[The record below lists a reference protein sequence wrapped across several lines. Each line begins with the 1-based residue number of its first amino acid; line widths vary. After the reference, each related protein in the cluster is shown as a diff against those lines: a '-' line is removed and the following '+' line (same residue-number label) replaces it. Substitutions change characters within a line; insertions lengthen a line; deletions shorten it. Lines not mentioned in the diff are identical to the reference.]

1 MKKPISVQMY
11 TLREECEKDFIG
23 TLERVA
29 GLGFDG
35 VEFAGYYDVDPA
47 DLKKE
52 LDRLGL
58 RASGSHFPLKPL
70 EENFEANLK
79 AQKTLGSRY
88 LIVAYPLDRMERE
101 EEYTELAA
109 KLNKMGKRCRE
120 EGITLCYHNHDF
132 ELKEFGNRTGLDIL
146 LQETNPEYVQA
157 EPDVYWITY
166 AGKDPKEW
174 MTAYNGRTPLVHLKD
189 MTKDNARTFA
199 PLGKGTINL
208 KNVIELEEEAGVEWW
223 VIEQDEC
230 EGSPL
235 DSIQISI
242 EYLKNQLV
250 R

>member
-23 TLERVA
+23 TLEKVA
-29 GLGFDG
+29 GLGFEG
-35 VEFAGYYDVDPA
+35 VEFAGFYGMDPA
-47 DLKKE
+47 VLKKE

-58 RASGSHFPLKPL
+58 RASGSHFPLRPL
-70 EENFEANLK
+70 EENFEENLK

-101 EEYTELAA
+101 EEYTELAE

-132 ELKEFGNRTGLDIL
+132 ELKLFGNRTGFDIL
-146 LQETNPEYVQA
+146 LQETSQEYVKA

-166 AGKDPKEW
+166 AGKDPVEW
-174 MTAYNGRTPLVHLKD
+174 IQSYKGRTPLIHLKD
-189 MTKDNARTFA
+189 MTKDSARTFA
-199 PLGKGTINL
+199 PLGKGSIEF
-208 KNVIELEEEAGVEWW
+208 KPVIDLEEEAGVEWW

-230 EGSPL
+230 DGSPL
-235 DSIQISI
+235 ESIQASI